1 MSARWN
7 HAIVVGA
14 SSGIGMA
21 IARELVAGGCK
32 VALVARR
39 ESELQT
45 FATELNGRS
54 IGSPVALV
62 YPHDVTQYEEVP
74 ALFQQ
79 ICHDLS
85 GLDAIVY
92 ASGVM
97 PQYAPEEYNF
107 EKDQQQIEVNLLG
120 AMAWINQAAERFG
133 RGQTGTIVGISSVA
147 GDRGRGGMIGYATSK
162 AGFNAYLEAIRN
174 RVGRL
179 GVKVVTV
186 KPGPVNTPMTEA
198 LDRSKKPL
206 LIEADKAAH
215 LIIDG
220 AKRGKNVV
228 YVPWMW
234 RPIMAIIR
242 SVPSFIF
249 QRLKNLNS

>member
-1 MSARWN
+1 MSPRWN

-39 ESELQT
+39 ESELKT
-45 FATELNGRS
+45 LAAELNGRS
-54 IGSPVALV
+54 IGSLVALV
-62 YPHDVTQYEEVP
+62 YPHDVTHYDEVP
-74 ALFQQ
+74 SLFQQ

-85 GLDAIVY
+85 GLDVIIY

-97 PQYAPEEYNF
+97 PEYAPDEYNF
-107 EKDQQQIEVNLLG
+107 AKDKHQIEVNLLG
-120 AMAWINQAAERFG
+120 AMAWINEAAERFG
-133 RGQTGTIVGISSVA
+133 RGATGTIIGISSVA

-162 AGFNAYLEAIRN
+162 AAFNAYLEAIRN

-179 GVKVVTV
+179 GVSVITV
-186 KPGPVNTPMTEA
+186 KPGPVNTPMTEL

-206 LIEADKAAH
+206 LIEADKAAE

-220 AKRGKNVV
+220 AKRRRNVV

-234 RPIMAIIR
+234 RPIMTIIC
-242 SVPSFIF
+242 SVPSYLF